1 MTRCMLTRK
10 SRRLFFYQ
18 KIYFQ
23 LKHLIN
29 TLRTI
34 QNQFLKQEK
43 TQKKTIKKIQNQTQ
57 IIPSRDHSTFSSKM
71 KIKEKTTTIKLLSS
85 KETP

>member
-1 MTRCMLTRK
+1 MLTTK

-29 TLRTI
+29 NLKTI
-34 QNQFLKQEK
+34 QNQFLK
-43 TQKKTIKKIQNQTQ
+43 QNQTQ